1 MFSAAVVA
9 QSFVPS
15 DIPNLYQWLD
25 ASDSSSI
32 TSSSSLISQWNDKS
46 GNGYH
51 ATQSTDSKKPSISTS
66 PSNGLPSVVF
76 GPDGNSFNEI
86 MHTTAPQWNEFQ
98 STVFIVLNKTATSL
112 RTAPYA
118 VNYFRLKALETGIG
132 ILLGGDGTDPQ
143 FGDDED
149 HVFAMAG
156 SSATATG
163 TADSQIEIAT
173 NLADGVD
180 GLIQHQA
187 NYTDSHSTNGHNG
200 QLNAGTRVV
209 YSDPGTGNRMIL
221 TSTETDQNDGQ
232 TKEKIGNMGTRWMVG
247 GSGFVGFAGAQSD
260 STRTNNSTF
269 AMFNGHIMEIIN
281 YNRLL
286 SDGERNQVMGHLM
299 GKWRI
304 PQ

>member
-32 TSSSSLISQWNDKS
+32 TSSSGLISQWNDKS

-51 ATQSTDSKKPSISTS
+51 ATQSADNKKPSTSTS

-76 GPDGNSFNEI
+76 GPDGFQFNEI

-98 STVFIVLNKTATSL
+98 YTVFIVLNKTATSL
-112 RTAPYA
+112 RTSPYA
-118 VNYFRLKALETGIG
+118 TNYFRLKALESGNG
-132 ILLGGDGTDPQ
+132 ILLGGDGTDAQ

-149 HVFAMAG
+149 HVFAMGG

-163 TADSQIEIAT
+163 TSDAQIEIAT

-180 GLIQHQA
+180 ALIQHQT

-209 YSDPGTGNRMIL
+209 YSDPGIGSSRMTLTNTG
-221 TSTETDQNDGQ
+221 TDAADSQ
-232 TKEKIGNMGTRWMVG
+232 TKTKIGNIGTRWMVG
-247 GSGFVGFAGAQSD
+247 GSGFNTLGNSTAQ
-260 STRTNNSTF
+260 NNSTF
-269 AMFNGHIMEIIN
+269 AMFSGHIMEIIN